1 MLKKIREESLEPNR
15 KEKNKTLNANIDSNI
30 QTK

>member
-1 MLKKIREESLEPNR
+1 MLKRITESLYNPVA
-15 KEKNKTLNANIDSNI
+15 KKKKTLNANIDSNI